1 MGNIVGEKNFNLIKN
16 KALIF
21 LNHYFNVIIF
31 VVFLAIIISGLFIFV
46 KPKYESVRSSISKT
60 KETETAEYLKQS
72 VRLEELKKIKEN
84 YDKISQK
91 DIKKLDLM
99 VPSVLDKEELLVQL
113 EKIILQNGLLFSNLA
128 VKEAGGGSQT
138 ADKSVLIEEPA
149 PAGDSSSSGEIKS
162 LNISLPLTGVSYEG
176 LKNIL
181 KVFQNNLR
189 LMDINS
195 ISYNPGGQTI
205 NLEIT
210 TYYIE

>member
-16 KALIF
+16 KALVF
-21 LNHYFNVIIF
+21 LNHYFNAIIF
-31 VVFLAIIISGLFIFV
+31 VVFLAIVIFGLFIFV
-46 KPKYESVRSSISKT
+46 KPKYENVRSNINKT

-84 YDKISQK
+84 YDKISQE

-99 VPSVLDKEELLVQL
+99 VPSMLDKEELLVQL

-128 VKEAGGGSQT
+128 VKEGGSGSQS
-138 ADKSVLIEEPA
+138 ADESVLIEQSA
-149 PAGDSSSSGEIKS
+149 PAGDLSSSGEIKS

-195 ISYNPGGQTI
+195 ISYNPEGQTI